1 MKLLVIILI
10 ITIVVLLLRLF
21 RYKNQMRQMADI
33 LEKTPAWSN
42 QRIYSGLQ
50 TKTCIRLCN
59 AINKRLEEAKQN
71 QISAEEAQKELK
83 YLMASISHDIRTPLT
98 SSIGYLQLAKSN
110 ISNSKKQ
117 EYLEV
122 IEKKLFDLSGMLD
135 NLFFYSKLTNDTVV
149 FEFDKI
155 DICQVICEILLE
167 FELQL
172 NNLEIFPEI
181 DLFQKSYFII
191 AEREAVKRVCRN
203 LIENALLYGKGDLK
217 VTQNRNELS
226 FSNHI
231 DESLAIDTNMIF
243 KRFYRS
249 DTARSSA
256 HSGLGLAIVEQLV
269 VQMGGTIEAKLL
281 NNYLTIIIRWQKEN
295 GSEQID

>member
-1 MKLLVIILI
+1 MKLLVITLSIIIIILI
-10 ITIVVLLLRLF
+10 ILLLR
-21 RYKNQMRQMADI
+21 YEYQMRKIAEI
-33 LEKTPAWSN
+33 LEKTPVWSN
-42 QRIYSGLQ
+42 QRLYSGLQ

-98 SSIGYLQLAKSN
+98 SSIGYLQLIRSDIKHY
-110 ISNSKKQ
+110 KKQ
-117 EYLEV
+117 QYLEI

-135 NLFFYSKLTNDTVV
+135 NLFFYSKLTNNTVV
-149 FEFDKI
+149 FQLDKI

-172 NNLEIFPEI
+172 NNLGIIPEM
-181 DLFQKSYFII
+181 DFAQKSYFVI
-191 AEREAVKRVCRN
+191 AEKESTKRVCRN

-217 VTQNRNELS
+217 VIQKSNEVS
-226 FSNHI
+226 FSNRI
-231 DESLAIDTNMIF
+231 DESVAIDTSMIF

-249 DTARSSA
+249 DVARNST

-269 VQMGGTIEAKLL
+269 TQMGGTIEAKVL
-281 NNYLTIIIRWQKEN
+281 NNYLTITICWKKEN
-295 GSEQID
+295 GSEKID